1 MTDTPGMEP
10 CPCGRMDKYAM
21 TWLCRC
27 CYLEKEIGYALS
39 ELGRGGEWP
48 ATGLRRLEK
57 LIGNG

>member
-1 MTDTPGMEP
+1 
-10 CPCGRMDKYAM
+10 MDKYAM